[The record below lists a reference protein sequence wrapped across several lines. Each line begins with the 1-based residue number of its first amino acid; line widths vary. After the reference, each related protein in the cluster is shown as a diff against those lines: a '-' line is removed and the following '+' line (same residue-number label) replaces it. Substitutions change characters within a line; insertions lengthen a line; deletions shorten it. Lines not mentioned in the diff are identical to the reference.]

1 MSTNTDAM
9 VWRQRLRALG
19 EMWFNPREV
28 MREHMQVT
36 KSDWFSL
43 LLVGISSF
51 FGTLDSYAKDGMG
64 DHSPLATIILL
75 AFVVGIISG
84 VISYYISSF
93 LMLWIGTMLG
103 GTADSQEIR
112 AVNGLAGYGPT
123 AITGLLWIPS
133 LLIFGKQ
140 VFTTTATGFLVAG
153 WAALLAIVSF
163 VVVIWGIVILVIG
176 ISEAHQFSK
185 KRALATIILPTVFI
199 LFIAILPA
207 AILG

>member
-1 MSTNTDAM
+1 MSTNTEALI
-9 VWRQRLRALG
+9 WKQRLRALG

-28 MREHMQVT
+28 MREHMRVT
-36 KSDWFSL
+36 KSDGFSL

-51 FGTLDSYAKDGMG
+51 FGTLDGYAKNGMG

-84 VISYYISSF
+84 IISFYISSY
-93 LMLWIGTMLG
+93 LTLWVGTMLG

-112 AVNGLAGYGPT
+112 AVTGLAGYGPS

-133 LLIFGKQ
+133 LFIFGKQ
-140 VFTTTATGFLVAG
+140 VFTTSATGFLIAG
-153 WAALLAIVSF
+153 WAALIAIVGFVIVIWSF
-163 VVVIWGIVILVIG
+163 VLLVVG

-185 KRALATIILPTVFI
+185 KRALASIFLPAILIF
-199 LFIAILPA
+199 FIAIIPA
-207 AILG
+207 VMLG